1 MKTKITC
8 LTNKHAEELFSKNK
22 INMSTISYKI
32 KILACIE
39 RTEQQRHLIYL
50 IHLSGYCDGFQ

>member
-22 INMSTISYKI
+22 INVLFGKSQLLTQGFKSIF
-32 KILACIE
+32 
-39 RTEQQRHLIYL
+39 T
-50 IHLSGYCDGFQ
+50 LSITMVF